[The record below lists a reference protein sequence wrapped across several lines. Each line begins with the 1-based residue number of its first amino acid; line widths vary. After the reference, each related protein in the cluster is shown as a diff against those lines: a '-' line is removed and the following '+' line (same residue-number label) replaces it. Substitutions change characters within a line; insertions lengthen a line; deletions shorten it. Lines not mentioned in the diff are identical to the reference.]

1 MAMGKVIAG
10 IIKAAKNQG
19 KQPNFGVVKTKLE
32 KKIREGTATKED
44 RSLLREIRNKDAA
57 ATKSQKIKQSQASRK
72 TPVSL
77 AGSSKV
83 GGTQS
88 KLKQGLA
95 SVKDTPNPKVKK
107 PTKKPTSAAKKKR
120 MEEAK
125 KKGSGALMREGLS
138 DVVNKKKY
146 GSKVTKKAAGGP
158 AAAAMAH
165 MEARKQRRKQ
175 AAKDLGTKVLKRGG
189 TPKGVGCAT
198 RGYGKAMR

>member
-1 MAMGKVIAG
+1 MGKVIAG

-88 KLKQGLA
+88 KLKQG
-95 SVKDTPNPKVKK
+95 
-107 PTKKPTSAAKKKR
+107 
-120 MEEAK
+120 
-125 KKGSGALMREGLS
+125 
-138 DVVNKKKY
+138 
-146 GSKVTKKAAGGP
+146 KVTKKAAGGP
-158 AAAAMAH
+158 AAAAMAY

-175 AAKDLGTKVLKRGG
+175 AAKDLGTKVLKKGG